1 VPYTPPTGA
10 GQCAETATATE
21 MCIASVRGTVLD
33 ANGSGVSLP
42 VNLCTSGICF
52 STPSDE
58 GLFAFQVDKVLDLS
72 QFMIHAYGHP
82 NYSDTF
88 VRLARPTTEDVTV
101 MDPVLVALLEHRG
114 PLVPEVATSRTV
126 LRAGPVE
133 ISLPPGA
140 SVAFYPAHVGEGRL
154 LRAGAVPDP
163 KRLEPNIL
171 ALFGLGPFGARLSAA
186 ADVALTLPP
195 GTAKDGEHVEFVV
208 LEDDLL
214 NPNVA
219 KLVLAGSGTVQG
231 DVARTAVGGGISR
244 FTWVGVRKPAEP

>member
-1 VPYTPPTGA
+1 MAYTPPTGA
-10 GQCAETATATE
+10 GRCTEPATATQA
-21 MCIASVRGTVLD
+21 CIASVRGTVLD
-33 ANGSGVSLP
+33 ASGAGITLP
-42 VNLCTSGICF
+42 INLCTSGICF
-52 STPSDE
+52 SAPSDE

-82 NYSDTF
+82 EFSDTF
-88 VRLARPTTEDVTV
+88 IRLARPATENVTL
-101 MDPVLVALLEHRG
+101 MDPVLVTRLEHRG

-140 SVAFYPAHVGEGRL
+140 NVGFYPAHVDEGRA
-154 LRAGAVPDP
+154 LRAGVVPDP

-171 ALFGLGPFGARLSAA
+171 ALFGLGPFGARLSAT

-208 LEDDLL
+208 LEDDLT

-219 KLVLAGSGTVQG
+219 KLVLVGSGTVQG

-244 FTWVGVRKPAEP
+244 LTWVGVRKPAEP